1 MKQNHFIQGKC
12 QPLLQAEYTKYE
24 SEQQSCPCS
33 TSYSPTLL
41 VSKCQ
46 RPSVPRALLVSRP
59 RPSRSLIWTSNPF
72 FISDA
77 STQAI
82 FIVIALHDIFQVLH
96 IISEQF
102 TESVNITAK
111 KSPRFLRW
119 RYTHYI
125 ALTRP
130 PCPSEFLQLFLEDQ
144 ITQQVILEPWAIL
157 REAVKNVLADFVR

>member
-12 QPLLQAEYTKYE
+12 QPLLQPEYTKYE

-41 VSKCQ
+41 RGPEWSQNANAHRCPAHYWVTRS
-46 RPSVPRALLVSRP
+46 LVSRP

-96 IISEQF
+96 LISEQF

-111 KSPRFLRW
+111 NITKVSEVAKHILYCSDKTTLPLRVFFSFSLRIRSPSR
-119 RYTHYI
+119 
-125 ALTRP
+125 
-130 PCPSEFLQLFLEDQ
+130 
-144 ITQQVILEPWAIL
+144 
-157 REAVKNVLADFVR
+157 